1 MSKSGGNQ
9 TVTTQPDAATQAY
22 VNQMRGLALGYAGL
36 PGPTTYQ
43 DPARANRL
51 QAIAAKGGMLGNVA
65 QKELDAMAIPGAA
78 AAGAP
83 KIPDVNPALN
93 SALQNYGGYAGLGAL
108 GVGALSGGANPW
120 MAATNPL
127 YADIRS
133 QTLNSIGDQAAL
145 AGAFGGSRQGV
156 AEGEALRGIAKDQA
170 ADAYNRATQAAQLGL
185 AGIGGQAGLGQYL
198 TEYPQAYA
206 QRQLNLLG
214 SAIGP
219 YGQTQ
224 SQPTTSS
231 PFGSALGGAA
241 IGAQFGPL
249 GALAGGGLGL
259 LGGLFS

>member
-9 TVTTQPDAATQAY
+9 TVTTQPDAGTRAY
-22 VNQMRGLALGYAGL
+22 VDQMRRAALGYAGL
-36 PGPTTYQ
+36 PGT
-43 DPARANRL
+43 PAP
-51 QAIAAKGGMLGNVA
+51 QASGGWLKGPAAAPLSPIAPN
-65 QKELDAMAIPGAA
+65 IPG
-78 AAGAP
+78 
-83 KIPDVNPALN
+83 VNPALN
-93 SALQNYGGYAGLGAL
+93 QALQNYGGYAGLGAL
-108 GVGALSGGANPW
+108 GIGALSGGANPW

-241 IGAQFGPL
+241 IGAQFGPF

-259 LGGLFS
+259 LGGLFD